1 MELLRS
7 DINMKQV
14 YMADVGD
21 GLCMAIN
28 TVFGKTFQIDCG
40 SSDGSNIALD
50 GFDRINYPFGP
61 DVFCLSHFHND
72 HYNGLLQAS
81 INPQRFPK
89 LHIKEVYYP
98 RIPEF
103 REQKEFYESLYA
115 MNLRLFGY
123 ETGVMAYDFLRTISR
138 INGIPFDYRPL
149 SKGESID
156 VDGSLFR
163 VLWPPE
169 KIDSRTLGRI
179 EKALKDFRK
188 ALDIDPEMKRLYNY
202 VIEEGVFEEYLK
214 EGGRKE
220 PTEYEPVRREKQKE
234 LPEEVF
240 NANKSLRQAA
250 NDFSLALS
258 EDNRFLFL
266 GDLESHELKKVI
278 ADLTSASQKRFYVLI
293 APHHGTHW
301 HNYLNKINCIY
312 SLSSTGKKLA
322 SHMKSNYK
330 SISRMPFCTY
340 TNGDL
345 IVPVLPTWLRF
356 PAWI

>member
-1 MELLRS
+1 MS
-7 DINMKQV
+7 MKQV
-14 YMADVGD
+14 YVADVGD

-61 DVFCLSHFHND
+61 DIFCLSHFHYD

-103 REQKEFYESLYA
+103 KERKEFFEALYA

-123 ETGVMAYDFLRTISR
+123 ETGVMAYDLLETISK
-138 INGIPFDYRPL
+138 INGISFDYRPL

-156 VDGSLFR
+156 VDGSMFK

-169 KIDSRTLGRI
+169 KIDSKTLGRI

-188 ALDIDPEMKRLYNY
+188 ALDIDPEMRRLYDY

-214 EGGRKE
+214 EEGRKE
-220 PTEYEPVRREKQKE
+220 PTEYESVRRGKQRE
-234 LPEEVF
+234 LPEDVL
-240 NANKSLRQAA
+240 NANKSLRRAA

-278 ADLTSASQKRFYVLI
+278 TNLVSEGKKRFYVLI

-301 HNYLNKINCIY
+301 HRSLKKINCVY
-312 SLSSTGKKLA
+312 SLSSTGKKLV
-322 SHMKSNYK
+322 SYVNSNYK
-330 SISRMPFCTY
+330 SISKMPFCTY

-345 IVPVLPTWLRF
+345 VVPVFSSWRRF
-356 PAWI
+356 PPWI